1 MLQSRDAIILRL
13 CADLDEA
20 KWRVNQG
27 NWSDVGSSVSP
38 SLHFLQGK
46 GWWPDWCLSSQISLC
61 VQTYP
66 RAYVS
71 RAQDED
77 VSIHNQPTA
86 RVVPNPDPTSRGPH
100 ATAHIFFDATWDE
113 LVGEKVSACL
123 SPCLIS
129 RHDMHFDIAHTHTHT
144 HTHTHRALVSPSAF
158 NISPCIDTF

>member
-61 VQTYP
+61 VHGAGGAP
-66 RAYVS
+66 R
-71 RAQDED
+71 Q
-77 VSIHNQPTA
+77 A
-86 RVVPNPDPTSRGPH
+86 RVLLAGRGAPAGIH
-100 ATAHIFFDATWDE
+100 SCRQEWTAIPAGRKPFLPA
-113 LVGEKVSACL
+113 VCL
-123 SPCLIS
+123 TPVHGAGGAP
-129 RHDMHFDIAHTHTHT
+129 RQ
-144 HTHTHRALVSPSAF
+144 ALVLLAGRGA
-158 NISPCIDTF
+158 PCPFLPAVCLTPIPAGSMFDTHSCRQYV